1 MKKLIFLSLV
11 VFMGSCKDNKEEVTP
26 ESDYTSEF
34 IGNYWTNTIDGPAS
48 TRQEWEVSSPAKNQL
63 RIIYSKNIEV
73 KAAGT
78 TLTLVQNYNLVN
90 VQTTA
95 YDSFTINEV
104 VDVEQSNGKPL
115 KQKVE
120 GVSTKV
126 INASGIPQINITL
139 KLTDSE
145 TGASSE
151 EYLEFKK
158 K

>member
-1 MKKLIFLSLV
+1 MKKLIFLCVV
-11 VFMGSCKDNKEEVTP
+11 VFLGSCKDKKEEVTP

-34 IGNYWTNTIDGPAS
+34 IGNYWTNTIDGAAS
-48 TRQEWEVSSPAKNQL
+48 TSQTWEVSSPAKNQL

-104 VDVEQSNGKPL
+104 VDVEQSNGLPL

-126 INASGIPQINITL
+126 INASGVPQINITL
-139 KLTDSE
+139 KLTDSA
-145 TGASSE
+145 TGQSTE